1 MTEVAIISACRTPI
15 GNYGGTLANISA
27 VELGAIV
34 IREAVQRAQIEP
46 DQVDEVLMGGVL
58 TAGLGQNVA
67 RQAAIE
73 AGLPEST
80 VASTVNN
87 VCGSGLKSVNIAV
100 AMIRNGDA
108 EVMVVGGMENM
119 SAAPYLLE
127 NARLGYRMNDGVLVD
142 SMIRDGLSDAFGQ
155 YHMGITAENLVDKYE
170 LTREEM
176 DTFAYESQMK
186 AKAAQEQNRFK
197 EEIVPVHIKER
208 KREFDFDQDEYPRHD
223 SSLESL
229 AKLRPAFK
237 KDGSVTAGN
246 SSGINDGAAAL
257 LIMSLDKA
265 KELGL
270 KPMAILRTGVSIAL
284 DPAIMGM
291 GPYYAVSKLMEKSGL
306 TVDDIDLF
314 ELNEAFAAQA
324 IPSVRELGLDSE
336 KVNVNG
342 GAIALG
348 HPIGASGARVLVTL
362 VHEMAKRES
371 KLGVA
376 SLCIGGGM
384 GVATLVERYVE

>member
-1 MTEVAIISACRTPI
+1 MKEIAIISACRTPI
-15 GNYGGTLANISA
+15 GSYGGTLANVSA

-34 IREAVQRAQIEP
+34 IREAVQRAQVEP
-46 DQVDEVLMGGVL
+46 ELVDEVLMGGIL

-67 RQAAIE
+67 RQAAIK

-80 VASTVNN
+80 VATTVNN
-87 VCGSGLKSVNIAV
+87 VCGSGLKSVNLAV

-108 EVMVVGGMENM
+108 EIMVVGGTENM
-119 SAAPYLLE
+119 SASPYLLE
-127 NARLGYRMNDGVLVD
+127 KARFGYRMNDGVLVD

-155 YHMGITAENLVDKYE
+155 YHMGITAENVVEKYGI
-170 LTREEM
+170 TREEM
-176 DTFAYESQMK
+176 DAFAYESQMK
-186 AKAAQEQNRFK
+186 AKAAQEQGRFK

-223 SSLESL
+223 STLESL

-257 LIMSLDKA
+257 LLMSLDKA

-270 KPMAILRTGVSIAL
+270 KPMAILRSGVSVGL

-291 GPYYAVSKLMEKSGL
+291 GPYYAVTKLMEKSGL

-348 HPIGASGARVLVTL
+348 HPVGASGARVLVTL

>member
-15 GNYGGTLANISA
+15 GNYGGTLANVSA

-80 VASTVNN
+80 VATTVNN
-87 VCGSGLKSVNIAV
+87 VCGSGLKSVNLAV

-108 EVMVVGGMENM
+108 EIMVVGGTENM
-119 SAAPYLLE
+119 SASPYLLE
-127 NARLGYRMNDGVLVD
+127 KARFGYRMNDGVLVD

>member
-1 MTEVAIISACRTPI
+1 MKEVAIISACRTPI
-15 GNYGGTLANISA
+15 GNYGGTLANVSA

>member
-257 LIMSLDKA
+257 LIMSLDKV

-384 GVATLVERYVE
+384 GVATLVERYVL

>member
-1 MTEVAIISACRTPI
+1 
-15 GNYGGTLANISA
+15 
-27 VELGAIV
+27 
-34 IREAVQRAQIEP
+34 
-46 DQVDEVLMGGVL
+46 
-58 TAGLGQNVA
+58 
-67 RQAAIE
+67 
-73 AGLPEST
+73 
-80 VASTVNN
+80 
-87 VCGSGLKSVNIAV
+87 
-100 AMIRNGDA
+100 
-108 EVMVVGGMENM
+108 
-119 SAAPYLLE
+119 
-127 NARLGYRMNDGVLVD
+127 MNDGVLVD

>member
-1 MTEVAIISACRTPI
+1 
-15 GNYGGTLANISA
+15 
-27 VELGAIV
+27 
-34 IREAVQRAQIEP
+34 
-46 DQVDEVLMGGVL
+46 
-58 TAGLGQNVA
+58 
-67 RQAAIE
+67 
-73 AGLPEST
+73 
-80 VASTVNN
+80 
-87 VCGSGLKSVNIAV
+87 
-100 AMIRNGDA
+100 
-108 EVMVVGGMENM
+108 
-119 SAAPYLLE
+119 
-127 NARLGYRMNDGVLVD
+127 MNDGVLVD

-176 DTFAYESQMK
+176 VTFAYESQMK

-284 DPAIMGM
+284 DPAIM
-291 GPYYAVSKLMEKSGL
+291 AVSKLMEKSGL

>member
-80 VASTVNN
+80 VATTVNN
-87 VCGSGLKSVNIAV
+87 VCGSGLKSVNLAV

-108 EVMVVGGMENM
+108 EIMVVGGTENM

-127 NARLGYRMNDGVLVD
+127 KARFGYRMNDGVLVD

>member
-119 SAAPYLLE
+119 SASPYLLE
-127 NARLGYRMNDGVLVD
+127 KARFGYRMNDGVLVD

-186 AKAAQEQNRFK
+186 AKAAQEQGRFK

-384 GVATLVERYVE
+384 GVATLVERYVL

>member
-186 AKAAQEQNRFK
+186 AKAAQEQGRFK

-208 KREFDFDQDEYPRHD
+208 KCEFDFDQDEYPRHD

>member
-1 MTEVAIISACRTPI
+1 
-15 GNYGGTLANISA
+15 
-27 VELGAIV
+27 
-34 IREAVQRAQIEP
+34 
-46 DQVDEVLMGGVL
+46 
-58 TAGLGQNVA
+58 
-67 RQAAIE
+67 
-73 AGLPEST
+73 
-80 VASTVNN
+80 
-87 VCGSGLKSVNIAV
+87 
-100 AMIRNGDA
+100 MIRNGDA

>member
-1 MTEVAIISACRTPI
+1 MKEVAIISACRTPI

>member
-186 AKAAQEQNRFK
+186 AKAAQEQGRFK